1 MERVEVQHIMETE
14 LKCVQRAAANVC
26 NRNCGE
32 CDLLMDTDKIIQAY
46 SYVITLLEVW
56 DGLFKSYEELTDKF
70 NKQMELGNYNS
81 AMWTKQIDEW
91 CIDTLRGIVSDYYA
105 DKLINGN
112 K

>member
-26 NRNCGE
+26 DRNCGE
-32 CDLLMDTDKIIQAY
+32 CDLLMDTNKIIQAY

-56 DGLFKSYEELTDKF
+56 DGLFKSYEELID
-70 NKQMELGNYNS
+70 KQMELSSIGNHDP
-81 AMWTKQIDEW
+81 AMWTKQVDEW
-91 CIDTLRGIVSDYYA
+91 CIDTLRSIVGDYYA